1 MPLNKSNDEIR
12 DAVKD
17 HYAKAIRQKLTNE
30 ETGGLSSAPLINL
43 DADNRPSAARTET
56 PADSAGRFVA
66 ISGYTKE
73 DQADMP
79 DAVTSFG
86 CGNPVAFIDV
96 KAGQTVLDLGSG
108 AGLDLILAAR
118 KVGPTGKV
126 IGLDMTD
133 EMIEVCRANL
143 TKAGIEN
150 GEVRVGQMEKM
161 PVADGEV
168 DWIISNC
175 VINLSPEKEKVFSE
189 AFRVLKPGG
198 RMLVSDIVTINLP
211 DDLRNDLEAWSG
223 CVAGAVDEGDYIALA
238 EAAGFIDVKIVD
250 KIVYD
255 AATVGALANDAC
267 GCGPECCPGDET
279 ISAAALDKYAGKV
292 ASIKLSAR
300 KG

>member
-1 MPLNKSNDEIR
+1 MPLNKSNDEIK

-17 HYAKAIRQKLTNE
+17 HYAKAIRQKLTKE
-30 ETGGLSSAPLINL
+30 ESDGCSSAPLINL
-43 DADNRPSAARTET
+43 DADNRPSAAKPET

-79 DAVTSFG
+79 DEVTSFG

-96 KAGQTVLDLGSG
+96 TEGQVVLDLGSG
-108 AGLDLILAAR
+108 SGLDLILAAR

-143 TKAGIEN
+143 KKAGIEN

-161 PVADGEV
+161 PIADGEV

-175 VINLSPEKEKVFSE
+175 VINLSPEKEKVFDE
-189 AFRVLKPGG
+189 AYRVLKPGG
-198 RMLVSDIVTINLP
+198 RMLVSDIVTIDLP
-211 DDLRNDLEAWSG
+211 DELRNDLDAWSG
-223 CVAGAVDEGDYIALA
+223 CVAGAVDEADYIALA
-238 EAAGFIDVKIVD
+238 EAAGFTDVEIVH

-255 AATVGALANDAC
+255 ATTVGSLANDAC
-267 GCGPECCPGDET
+267 GCGPECCPSDET
-279 ISAAALDKYAGKV
+279 IDMGTLDKYAGKV
-292 ASIKLSAR
+292 ASIKLSAI
-300 KG
+300 KP